1 MSRCGYNILL
11 RDVVIN
17 FMMQSTYEEA
27 NSLLAHNYILC
38 RLWKLKIYNY
48 VHKRPPLGP
57 ILSHLIQYMTSHPIL
72 LLVFC

>member
-1 MSRCGYNILL
+1 
-11 RDVVIN
+11 
-17 FMMQSTYEEA
+17 MMQSTCEEA

-48 VHKRPPLGP
+48 FHKRPPLGP
-57 ILSHLIQYMTSHPIL
+57 ILSHLFQYITSLSIP